1 MDFIKF
7 VRSLEEFLYE
17 VLAWILFYPR
27 TLWMVAAHP
36 IRSLQY
42 TVSEEREIQ
51 DEQYTDTVSPPLFLM
66 LTLSIAHLIE
76 MAAHVRLPSD
86 LAGPFGQLMASDQ
99 NLLIF
104 RSLLFALFPLMLAA
118 EQVAL
123 SGQPLT
129 RQSLRTP
136 FFGQCY
142 VGSLLT
148 LLLSIASIV
157 ARMPTIGAVGWVIMA
172 AAFAWYASVQAVWF
186 SVNYGLSPVRSA
198 ALALRALVKA
208 VTIVA
213 LAGVIIAFGGA

>member
-7 VRSLEEFLYE
+7 IRSLEEFLYE

-27 TLWMVAAHP
+27 TLWMVIVHP

-42 TVSEEREIQ
+42 TVGEERETL
-51 DEQYTDTVSPPLFLM
+51 EEKYADTVSPPLFLM
-66 LTLSIAHLIE
+66 LTLIVAHLIE
-76 MAAHVRLPSD
+76 MLAHVRLPSEM
-86 LAGPFGQLMASDQ
+86 AGQFGRLMASDQ

-104 RSLLFALFPLMLAA
+104 RSLLFALFPLMFAA

-123 SGQPLT
+123 SRQSLT

-142 VGSLLT
+142 LGSLLT

-157 ARMPTIGAVGWVIMA
+157 ARMPTIQVAGWAIMA
-172 AAFAWYASVQAVWF
+172 ASFAWYVSVQAVWF
-186 SVNYGLSPVRSA
+186 SMTYGLSPLRSVA
-198 ALALRALVKA
+198 VALRALFKA
-208 VTIVA
+208 VTIIAVA
-213 LAGVIIAFGGA
+213 GLIIGIVGS